1 MRIRSLATPSA
12 LLALLSLPTT
22 GTALGAVPGYYPG
35 TVFQTPEANPAQ
47 SVVIGAPDDRYIGLG
62 AQFVTYNLGGIRLI
76 NGPGPD
82 INVYEADF
90 GAVEFN
96 LMDILVSMTGTEWFS
111 LYPTIAP
118 GVDLIGDQRHNSAAH
133 FRSFDLAGSGL
144 TEARFIRIKGLG
156 TGPSSGTN
164 GFDLDAV
171 GLINWIVPAPAAPLT
186 LSVFALVANRRRRS

>member
-1 MRIRSLATPSA
+1 MRIRALATPSA
-12 LLALLSLPTT
+12 LLALLSLSTPDS
-22 GTALGAVPGYYPG
+22 ALAALPGYYPG
-35 TVFQTPEANPAQ
+35 SVFQTPEANPSQ
-47 SVVIGAPDDRYIGLG
+47 SVIVGAPDDRYIGLG

-76 NGPGPD
+76 DGPGPD

-96 LMDILVSMTGTEWFS
+96 LMDILVSMTGTDWFS

-118 GVDLIGDQRHNSAAH
+118 GVDLVGDQRHNSATH

-171 GLINWIVPAPAAPLT
+171 GLINWIVPAPGATIA
-186 LSVFALVANRRRRS
+186 LSAFALFTNRRRRS